1 MVAVFPAIM
10 ASILLPIL
18 AGRHVPDSVL
28 GVGAGFLIG
37 VSLVGLVA
45 LARQPKGCA

>member
-1 MVAVFPAIM
+1 MVAVFPAMM

-18 AGRHVPDSVL
+18 AGRHVPDAAL
-28 GVGAGFLIG
+28 GVVVGFLVG
-37 VSLVGLVA
+37 LSLVGLIA